1 MQQVLPPSGK
11 TGLETRLASGF
22 ANLFISI
29 YGSKAIGIPIV
40 TATPGW
46 QQLTLPDGSALL
58 LIKYDLSLSAIIIQ
72 HCAWSSA
79 PSAPAR
85 SNLPGVCL
93 LTIFEAAVCPKFT
106 TQSRIPICPSRPTLP
121 TLTHLHTIIDESHII
136 RNPIVAGGPTAAAW
150 PEEPRPRALHERMF
164 ASGGTK
170 RLLLRSSKPAEESK
184 KENLCLSL
192 CWEASMASLNFA

>member
-85 SNLPGVCL
+85 SNLPGEKPGGDSRQACYYYVSVWYFCIWLKFCL
-93 LTIFEAAVCPKFT
+93 LTLYIFLRPLFAPSTPLNPGSQSAQAARHCRH
-106 TQSRIPICPSRPTLP
+106 S
-121 TLTHLHTIIDESHII
+121 HTCT
-136 RNPIVAGGPTAAAW
+136 R
-150 PEEPRPRALHERMF
+150 
-164 ASGGTK
+164 
-170 RLLLRSSKPAEESK
+170 
-184 KENLCLSL
+184 
-192 CWEASMASLNFA
+192 